1 LTLSVILPLILQ
13 FPHYFLLIMA
23 LVPPLEEIFYD
34 PTFSLIAILGAFAIG
49 LLQGI
54 ILGRAILVRFP
65 RLQNNVKKV
74 SVSLFVLFFINAIL
88 SVPRF
93 ASPEK
98 IDFSS
103 ISQAT
108 SNGEV
113 ASLIFLIF
121 GINTGFLAVL
131 AISVTVM
138 TLVLLKL
145 TNIHGISRIFVFS
158 FSLLILLFT
167 GLSRFTDLTPST
179 FEVFLYFLYQ
189 LGLTIGI
196 LAGTV
201 RKIKPKKEDL
211 H

>member
-1 LTLSVILPLILQ
+1 
-13 FPHYFLLIMA
+13 MA
-23 LVPPLEEIFYD
+23 LISPLVDIFYD
-34 PTFSLIAILGAFAIG
+34 PVFSLIAILGAFAIG

-54 ILGRAILVRFP
+54 ILGRAILIRFP

-74 SVSLFVLFFINAIL
+74 SISLFVLFFANAIL

-108 SNGEV
+108 STGEV
-113 ASLIFLIF
+113 ASIIFLIF

-138 TLVLLKL
+138 TLVLLKM
-145 TNIHGISRIFVFS
+145 THISGISKGFVLF

-201 RKIKPKKEDL
+201 RKIKPKKQDL
-211 H
+211 K

>member
-1 LTLSVILPLILQ
+1 
-13 FPHYFLLIMA
+13 MA

-34 PTFSLIAILGAFAIG
+34 PTFSLIAILSAFAIG

-54 ILGRAILVRFP
+54 ILGRAIMVRFP

-74 SVSLFVLFFINAIL
+74 SISLFVLFFINAIL

-108 SNGEV
+108 STGEV
-113 ASLIFLIF
+113 ASLIFLIL

-145 TNIHGISRIFVFS
+145 THIRGTSKIFVFS

-201 RKIKPKKEDL
+201 RKIKPKKQDL

>member
-1 LTLSVILPLILQ
+1 
-13 FPHYFLLIMA
+13 MA
-23 LVPPLEEIFYD
+23 LIPV
-34 PTFSLIAILGAFAIG
+34 FSDLFLHPVFSFVAVLSAFAIG

-54 ILGRAILVRFP
+54 ILGRAILIRFP

-74 SVSLFVLFFINAIL
+74 SVLLFVLFFVNAIL

-103 ISQAT
+103 ISHAT
-108 SNGEV
+108 SNGEI
-113 ASLIFLIF
+113 ASLLFLIF

-131 AISVTVM
+131 AISVTIM
-138 TLVLLKL
+138 TMVLLKL
-145 TNIHGISRIFVFS
+145 THLRGISKIFVLF
-158 FSLLILLFT
+158 FSLLILVLT

-189 LGLTIGI
+189 MGLTIGI

-201 RKIKPKKEDL
+201 RKIKPKN
-211 H
+211 HAN

>member
-1 LTLSVILPLILQ
+1 
-13 FPHYFLLIMA
+13 MA
-23 LVPPLEEIFYD
+23 LIPPLVDLFYD
-34 PTFSLIAILGAFAIG
+34 PVFSLIAILGAFAIG

-54 ILGRAILVRFP
+54 ILGRAILIRFP

-74 SVSLFVLFFINAIL
+74 SISLFVLFFANAIL

-108 SNGEV
+108 STGEV
-113 ASLIFLIF
+113 ASIIFLIF

-138 TLVLLKL
+138 TLVLLKM
-145 TNIHGISRIFVFS
+145 THISGISKGFVLF
-158 FSLLILLFT
+158 FSLLILLLT

-201 RKIKPKKEDL
+201 RKIKPKKQDL
-211 H
+211 K

>member
-1 LTLSVILPLILQ
+1 MLISTLIL
-13 FPHYFLLIMA
+13 LDMA
-23 LVPPLEEIFYD
+23 LISSLVDVFQD
-34 PTFSLIAILGAFAIG
+34 PIFSLIAVLGSFGIG

-74 SVSLFVLFFINAIL
+74 SIALFVLFLANALL

-108 SNGEV
+108 STGEV
-113 ASLIFLIF
+113 ASIIFLIF

-131 AISVTVM
+131 AISVTIM

-145 TNIHGISRIFVFS
+145 TNISGISKGFVFF
-158 FSLLILLFT
+158 FSLLILVFT
-167 GLSRFTDLTPST
+167 GISRFTDLTPSS

-201 RKIKPKKEDL
+201 RKIKPKKQNWK
-211 H
+211 

>member
-1 LTLSVILPLILQ
+1 MAFSTLIL
-13 FPHYFLLIMA
+13 LVMA
-23 LVPPLEEIFYD
+23 LVSFFVDLFQD
-34 PTFSLIAILGAFAIG
+34 PIFSLIAVLGAFGIG

-74 SVSLFVLFFINAIL
+74 SISLFVLFLANALL

-108 SNGEV
+108 STGEA
-113 ASLIFLIF
+113 ASIIFLIL

-131 AISVTVM
+131 AISVTIM

-145 TNIHGISRIFVFS
+145 TNIHGISKGFIFFFS
-158 FSLLILLFT
+158 ILILLFT
-167 GLSRFTDLTPST
+167 GISRFTDLTPSS

-201 RKIKPKKEDL
+201 RKIKPKKQEWK
-211 H
+211 

>member
-1 LTLSVILPLILQ
+1 MLISTLIL
-13 FPHYFLLIMA
+13 LAMA
-23 LVPPLEEIFYD
+23 LFSSLIDLFQD
-34 PTFSLIAILGAFAIG
+34 PIFSLIAVLGAFGIG
-49 LLQGI
+49 LLQGV
-54 ILGRAILVRFP
+54 ILGRAILIRFP

-74 SVSLFVLFFINAIL
+74 SISLFVLFLANALL

-108 SNGEV
+108 SNGEA
-113 ASLIFLIF
+113 ASIIFLIF

-131 AISVTVM
+131 AISVTIM

-145 TNIHGISRIFVFS
+145 TNISGISKGFVFF
-158 FSLLILLFT
+158 FSLLILVFT
-167 GLSRFTDLTPST
+167 GISRFTDLTPSS

-201 RKIKPKKEDL
+201 RKIKPKKQNWK
-211 H
+211 

>member
-1 LTLSVILPLILQ
+1 
-13 FPHYFLLIMA
+13 MA
-23 LVPPLEEIFYD
+23 LIPPLEELFYD
-34 PTFSLIAILGAFAIG
+34 PIFSLIAILSAFAIG
-49 LLQGI
+49 ILQGI
-54 ILGRAILVRFP
+54 ILGRAILIRFP

-74 SVSLFVLFFINAIL
+74 SISLFVLFFANAIL

-98 IDFSS
+98 IDLSS

-108 SNGEV
+108 SSGEI
-113 ASLIFLIF
+113 ASIIFLIF

-138 TLVLLKL
+138 TLVILKM
-145 TNIHGISRIFVFS
+145 THIHGISKGFVFF
-158 FSLLILLFT
+158 FSLLILAFT

-201 RKIKPKKEDL
+201 RKIKPKKQDL
-211 H
+211 K

>member
-1 LTLSVILPLILQ
+1 
-13 FPHYFLLIMA
+13 MA
-23 LVPPLEEIFYD
+23 LISSLVGLFQD
-34 PTFSLIAILGAFAIG
+34 PIFSLIAVLGAFGIG

-74 SVSLFVLFFINAIL
+74 SISLFVLFLANALL
-88 SVPRF
+88 SVPRL

-103 ISQAT
+103 ISQAS

-113 ASLIFLIF
+113 ASIIFLIL

-131 AISVTVM
+131 AISVTIM

-145 TNIHGISRIFVFS
+145 TNIHGISKGFVFF
-158 FSLLILLFT
+158 FSLLILVFT
-167 GLSRFTDLTPST
+167 GISRFTDLTPSS

-201 RKIKPKKEDL
+201 RKIKPKKQDWK
-211 H
+211 

>member
-1 LTLSVILPLILQ
+1 MVVLALIPFLSD
-13 FPHYFLLIMA
+13 
-23 LVPPLEEIFYD
+23 IFQD
-34 PTFSLIAILGAFAIG
+34 PIFSLVSVLGAFAIG

-54 ILGRAILVRFP
+54 ILGRAILIRFP

-74 SVSLFVLFFINAIL
+74 SISLFVLFLANAIL

-98 IDFSS
+98 IDWSS
-103 ISQAT
+103 VSQAT
-108 SNGEV
+108 NSGEV

-131 AISVTVM
+131 AISVTIM
-138 TLVLLKL
+138 TLVLLKF
-145 TNIHGISRIFVFS
+145 TNLRGYSKGFVIF
-158 FSLLILLFT
+158 FSLLILVLT

-201 RKIKPKKEDL
+201 RKIKPKKQDAK
-211 H
+211 

>member
-1 LTLSVILPLILQ
+1 MIVLALIPFLSDV
-13 FPHYFLLIMA
+13 FL
-23 LVPPLEEIFYD
+23 D
-34 PTFSLIAILGAFAIG
+34 PIFSLVAVLGAFAIG

-54 ILGRAILVRFP
+54 ILGRAILMRFP

-74 SVSLFVLFFINAIL
+74 SISLFVLFLANAIL

-98 IDFSS
+98 IDLSS
-103 ISQAT
+103 ISQA
-108 SNGEV
+108 SSSGEV
-113 ASLIFLIF
+113 ASMIFLIL

-131 AISVTVM
+131 AISVTIM
-138 TLVLLKL
+138 TIVLLKF
-145 TNIHGISRIFVFS
+145 TNLRGYSKGFVIF

-189 LGLTIGI
+189 FGLTVGI

-201 RKIKPKKEDL
+201 RKIKPKKQDAG
-211 H
+211 

>member
-1 LTLSVILPLILQ
+1 
-13 FPHYFLLIMA
+13 MA
-23 LVPPLEEIFYD
+23 LVPFLSDAFLDPIF
-34 PTFSLIAILGAFAIG
+34 SIIAISGAFGIG

-74 SVSLFVLFFINAIL
+74 SISLFILFLANAIL

-98 IDFSS
+98 IDWSS
-103 ISQAT
+103 VSQAT
-108 SNGEV
+108 SSGEV
-113 ASLIFLIF
+113 ASLVFLIL

-131 AISVTVM
+131 AISVTIM

-145 TNIHGISRIFVFS
+145 THLHGVAKGFVLFFS
-158 FSLLILLFT
+158 VLILVFT

-201 RKIKPKKEDL
+201 RKIKPKKQDL
-211 H
+211 K

>member
-1 LTLSVILPLILQ
+1 MIVLALIPFLSDI
-13 FPHYFLLIMA
+13 FL
-23 LVPPLEEIFYD
+23 D
-34 PTFSLIAILGAFAIG
+34 PIFSLVSILAAFAIG

-54 ILGRAILVRFP
+54 ILGRAILIRFP

-74 SVSLFVLFFINAIL
+74 SISLFVLFLANAIL

-98 IDFSS
+98 IDLAS

-108 SNGEV
+108 SSGEV
-113 ASLIFLIF
+113 ASLIFLIL

-131 AISVTVM
+131 AISVTIM
-138 TLVLLKL
+138 TLVLLKF
-145 TNIHGISRIFVFS
+145 TNLRGYSKGFVIF
-158 FSLLILLFT
+158 FSLLILVLT

-201 RKIKPKKEDL
+201 RKIKPKKKI
-211 H
+211 